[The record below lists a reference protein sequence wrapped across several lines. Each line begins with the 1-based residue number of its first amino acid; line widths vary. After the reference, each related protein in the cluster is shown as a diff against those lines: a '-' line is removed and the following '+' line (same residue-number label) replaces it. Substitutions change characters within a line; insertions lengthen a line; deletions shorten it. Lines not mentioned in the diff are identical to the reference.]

1 MGDVHYKQA
10 GCCTRC
16 GEPFTGT
23 RATAYIVAET
33 VAWSRAWEHAGFAAP
48 RREIVPVCAPC
59 VTPEEE
65 AEATHE
71 VACAG
76 CGQAMRSR
84 LKFLRVCSN
93 RCYQRD
99 LRGSAGLGR
108 GAGAKSAASPSS
120 RSAPTPRRP
129 AISGLIACVSDHRRE
144 HLSRSPRFLIG
155 SLPACLPADGWR
167 AARNS

>member
-16 GEPFTGT
+16 GEPFTGAQ
-23 RATAYIVAET
+23 ATAYIVAET
-33 VAWSRAWEHAGFAAP
+33 VASSRAWEHAGFAAP
-48 RREIVPVCAPC
+48 RREIVPVCANC

-65 AEATHE
+65 AQATHE

-84 LKFLRVCSN
+84 LKFLRVCSS

-99 LRGSAGLGR
+99 LRALR
-108 GAGAKSAASPSS
+108 RARA
-120 RSAPTPRRP
+120 RSCCQVCGQSFKPK
-129 AISGLIACVSDHRRE
+129 
-144 HLSRSPRFLIG
+144 
-155 SLPACLPADGWR
+155 PADASTACNQR
-167 AARNS
+167 AYRLRLGSQA